1 MGCRFTIA
9 SKFKIPGTRTSGD
22 AELIHILS
30 FEVSLKLNT
39 EPKNR
44 VARMWVNI
52 ELCLFSVLGN
62 WCNQCGVQLLQG
74 LPVPTLIIIV
84 SALYLFYFILFYWYF
99 IFVSHRDMTKHAH
112 LCCVNSLSLLSH
124 IQIWSKS
131 LLLIL

>member
-1 MGCRFTIA
+1 MGCCFTIA

-39 EPKNR
+39 EPKNK

-62 WCNQCGVQLLQG
+62 
-74 LPVPTLIIIV
+74 
-84 SALYLFYFILFYWYF
+84 
-99 IFVSHRDMTKHAH
+99 
-112 LCCVNSLSLLSH
+112 
-124 IQIWSKS
+124 
-131 LLLIL
+131 